1 MTLSTPATPPPIPVA
16 ATRPATTPLATTL
29 ASLADYTLGL
39 KTAAL
44 SDATLTSV
52 RDCVLDCVTAAIA
65 GAPADGSRA
74 ARVTARTSFGSGPS
88 SVWFSATK
96 VPASAAVLAN
106 CTAASILDLDDG
118 HRAATGHPGA
128 AIIPSCLAVAEDVG
142 ASWDELVA
150 AIVVGYEVAVR
161 VAAGRDFARLDTMAT
176 GKWCNFGVAAA
187 VGRLR
192 GLSRDELEQAMA
204 VAGAHGPNQSAS
216 GYSRIMGNH
225 VKEGIPW
232 SSLTGVLAVDL
243 AQAGFTGPADILDH
257 PPHYDAAAILR
268 DLDRPCAIE
277 RVYFKPYS
285 CCRWAH
291 AAIDGLIDIIDRDGL
306 RPDAIESIEVH
317 TFARALRLNNETD
330 PGTLEGA
337 QYSIPFCLGVVAFHG
352 PKAMLPLTTDRLH
365 DPLAV
370 AFAGKVRLVVD
381 ADLDARFPEMT
392 AARIVLR
399 TATGTHVR
407 ELLHPLGDPENPMP
421 RAKLLEK
428 FAAAAQGLPIA
439 DVLDGIAT
447 FDDGDY
453 RPLVRALAALEV

>member
-1 MTLSTPATPPPIPVA
+1 MMLSTPATPSSMPVTI
-16 ATRPATTPLATTL
+16 TRPTTTL

-39 KTAAL
+39 EIAAL
-44 SDATLTSV
+44 SDAALTSV
-52 RDCVLDCVTAAIA
+52 RDCVLDCAAAAVA
-65 GAPADGSRA
+65 GAQTDGSRA
-74 ARVTARTSFGSGPS
+74 ARVTAQTSFGSGPS
-88 SVWFSATK
+88 SVWFSTAK

-128 AIIPSCLAVAEDVG
+128 AIIPSCLAVSEGVG

-161 VAAGRDFARLDTMAT
+161 VAAGRDFTRLETMAT

-192 GLSRDELEQAMA
+192 GLSRGQLEQAMA
-204 VAGAHGPNQSAS
+204 IAGTHGPNQSAS

-243 AQAGFTGPADILDH
+243 ARAGFTGPVDILDH

-291 AAIDGLIDIIDRDGL
+291 AAIDGLIDIMGHDGL
-306 RPDAIESIEVH
+306 RLDTVESIEVH
-317 TFARALRLNNETD
+317 TFARALWLNNETN

-337 QYSIPFCLGVVAFHG
+337 QYSIPFCLGVVAAHG

-365 DPLAV
+365 DALAV
-370 AFAGKVRLVVD
+370 AFACKVRLIVD
-381 ADLDARFPEMT
+381 ANLDTRFPEMT

-399 TATGTHVR
+399 TATGTQVR
-407 ELLHPLGDPENPMP
+407 ELLHPLGDPENPMS
-421 RAKLLEK
+421 RAALLEK
-428 FAAAAQGLPIA
+428 FSAGAQGLPIA
-439 DVLDGIAT
+439 DVLDGVAT

-453 RPLVRALAALEV
+453 QPLVRSLAALEV